1 MIMNEPFVL
10 EPAAFLD
17 LWQEKFFLGQEFL
30 TWLWIV
36 SEINGNLLNIKATG
50 SSSGRAGENFP
61 SAIELWFES
70 RLTLESGEGGHKK
83 SVTCQTPGAEWDE
96 AHTALRRGKKLTRG
110 QLKIRTEEKEWGLSL
125 SADTLVPQGVKF
137 PKTFTA
143 GEEEE
148 DTEIGRFME
157 RVALMNEL
165 MAILEALYHQF
176 LEVRLSS
183 EWELKEVPRL
193 NHWLDEQK

>member
-1 MIMNEPFVL
+1 MMNEPFVL

-17 LWQEKFFLGQEFL
+17 LWQEKLFLGQEFL

-36 SEINGNLLNIKATG
+36 SEINGNLLNIKPAA
-50 SSSGRAGENFP
+50 SSGSNGENFP
-61 SAIELWFES
+61 SAVELWFES
-70 RLTLESGEGGHKK
+70 RLTLETGEGGHKK
-83 SVTCQTPGAEWDE
+83 SVTCQTPGTEWDE

-110 QLKIRTEEKEWGLSL
+110 QLKIRTEDKEWGLTL

-137 PKTFTA
+137 PKTFA
-143 GEEEE
+143 AAEEEE

-165 MAILEALYHQF
+165 LAIIGALYHQF
-176 LEVRLSS
+176 LELRLSS
-183 EWELKEVPRL
+183 EWELKELPRL
-193 NHWLDEQK
+193 NRWLEEQK

>member
-1 MIMNEPFVL
+1 MNESFVL

-17 LWQEKFFLGQEFL
+17 LWQEKMFLGQEFL

-36 SEINGNLLNIKATG
+36 SEINGNLLNIKPAGG
-50 SSSGRAGENFP
+50 SSRSGEKFP
-61 SAIELWFES
+61 SAVELWFES
-70 RLTLESGEGGHKK
+70 RLTLEAGEGGHKK
-83 SVTCQTPGAEWDE
+83 SVTCQTPGTEWDE

-110 QLKIRTEEKEWGLSL
+110 NLKVRSEEKEWGLSL

-137 PKTFTA
+137 PKTFTE

-148 DTEIGRFME
+148 NTEIGRFME

-165 MAILEALYHQF
+165 MAIIEALYHQF
-176 LEVRLSS
+176 LELRLSS
-183 EWELKEVPRL
+183 EWEIKELPRL
-193 NHWLDEQK
+193 NHWLAEQK